1 MSDVSEA
8 AATQV
13 KAIVLLVD
21 DQLIIVEAIRRMLGG
36 QPDISFHYCTDAT
49 KALETAERLQPSCIL
64 QDLVM
69 PAMDGFELIALYRNS
84 AALGEV
90 PVLVLSSKEDPK
102 LKAQAFEVGA
112 NDYLVKL
119 PDRLELLARVRYH
132 AAGHLARLQRDEAFR
147 LLRDSQQD
155 LAAANI
161 ELHRLAALDCLTGIA
176 NRRRLDQT
184 LHAEWQRGQ
193 RDSKPL
199 ALLICD
205 VDHFKLYNDSY
216 GHPAGDLCLK
226 KVAAV
231 LTENLKR
238 PADLAAR
245 FGGEEFAIVL
255 PDTDLAGAQV
265 VAEACRSQ
273 LETLAIASAERGKP
287 VTISVGVA
295 SMVPSAE
302 GSVEALLAQADKA
315 LYQAKNTGRNRVS
328 HSSEPPSQ
336 DHHERTA

>member
-1 MSDVSEA
+1 M
-8 AATQV
+8 
-13 KAIVLLVD
+13 
-21 DQLIIVEAIRRMLGG
+21 
-36 QPDISFHYCTDAT
+36 
-49 KALETAERLQPSCIL
+49 
-64 QDLVM
+64 
-69 PAMDGFELIALYRNS
+69 
-84 AALGEV
+84 
-90 PVLVLSSKEDPK
+90 

-147 LLRDSQQD
+147 LLRDSQQN
-155 LAAANI
+155 LAVANI
-161 ELHRLAALDCLTGIA
+161 ELQRLASLDCLTGIA

-184 LHAEWQRGQ
+184 LEAEWQRGQ
-193 RDSKPL
+193 RDHKPL

-205 VDHFKLYNDSY
+205 VDNFKHYNDSY
-216 GHPAGDLCLK
+216 GHPAGDLCLQ

-231 LTENLKR
+231 LSGNLKR

-255 PDTDLAGAQV
+255 PNTDLAGALV
-265 VAEACRSQ
+265 VAEACRSH
-273 LETLAIASAERGKP
+273 LEKLPIAAGEGGKP
-287 VTISVGVA
+287 LTISIGVA
-295 SMVPSAE
+295 CMVPSAE
-302 GSVEALLAQADKA
+302 GSIEALLAQADKA

-336 DHHERTA
+336 DHHECTA